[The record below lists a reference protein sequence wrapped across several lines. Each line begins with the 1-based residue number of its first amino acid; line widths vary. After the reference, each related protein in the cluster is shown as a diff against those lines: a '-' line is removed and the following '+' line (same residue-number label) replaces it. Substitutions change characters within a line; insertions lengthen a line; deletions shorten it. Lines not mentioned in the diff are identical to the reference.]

1 MSDNNCIE
9 FQYMIETIEFGE
21 LFVFGAM
28 QNEISE
34 NYFAKFLRSFNLADI
49 FDAEIT
55 IHGAQPKKGDAE
67 NRKFT
72 MKKKKTA
79 ALILAIVMIVTFV
92 AGSMMSVFAAEI
104 PEPEKAINASRQIT
118 ESVTQ
123 GMKKAVKHVSQ
134 EITEKNT
141 VKPID
146 MPHLIKKAGNV
157 KVKMEIP
164 EYING

>member
-1 MSDNNCIE
+1 
-9 FQYMIETIEFGE
+9 
-21 LFVFGAM
+21 M

-118 ESVTQ
+118 ESVT
-123 GMKKAVKHVSQ
+123 
-134 EITEKNT
+134 
-141 VKPID
+141 
-146 MPHLIKKAGNV
+146 
-157 KVKMEIP
+157 
-164 EYING
+164 